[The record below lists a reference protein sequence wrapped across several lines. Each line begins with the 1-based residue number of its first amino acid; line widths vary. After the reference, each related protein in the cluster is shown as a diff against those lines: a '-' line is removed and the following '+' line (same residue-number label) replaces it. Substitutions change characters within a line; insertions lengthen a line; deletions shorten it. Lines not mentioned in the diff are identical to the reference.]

1 MKKRGQG
8 FTFSLMLVLML
19 AVVLAGCGS
28 SNNAASGTNARNSG
42 AEATAA
48 ANAGTESG
56 AAETAEPAAEKPT
69 VAFVYI
75 GPPGDGGY
83 TYQHDQGR
91 LYMEKELGIKADFVE
106 NVPESADAER
116 VITELAQNH
125 DIVFTTSFGYMDFTL
140 NVAGKFPNVKFLH
153 ASGYKTAENMGTYF
167 GKNYQASYLSGIA
180 AGKMTKKNHLGYVG
194 AFPISEVIYNLNAF
208 TLGAQSVNPDIKVDV
223 VWANTWYDPAT
234 ERQAAISLLDKGADV
249 LLAYQDSPATLT
261 AAAERGAFAGGN
273 NSDMSKFAPDNYL
286 TNPVWNWGPYYVKAV
301 QSVMDGTWKS
311 EQYSGDM
318 ADGMVE
324 LAPFGSKVPDE
335 VKQLVEEAKA
345 KIISGELEVF
355 TGPIADNQGS
365 EKVAEGQT
373 LTLEEILSMDWLAEG
388 VVGTIPQ

>member
-1 MKKRGQG
+1 MKQRGQA
-8 FTFSLMLVLML
+8 FKFSVITMFLLAMVLT
-19 AVVLAGCGS
+19 GCAKNNTA
-28 SNNAASGTNARNSG
+28 SNTGAAATTEPSAASTPAGS
-42 AEATAA
+42 EAA
-48 ANAGTESG
+48 AT
-56 AAETAEPAAEKPT
+56 TEPAAKKPT

-116 VITELAQNH
+116 IITELAQNH

-208 TLGAQSVNPDIKVDV
+208 TLGAQSVNPAVKVDV
-223 VWANTWYDPAT
+223 VWTNTWYDPAT

-249 LLAYQDSPATLT
+249 LLAYQDSPATLQ

-273 NSDMSKFAPDNYL
+273 DSDMSKYAPDNYL

-324 LAPFGSKVPDE
+324 LAPFGNKVPED
-335 VKQLVEEAKA
+335 VKKLVEDAKA
-345 KIISGELEVF
+345 KIISGGLEVF
-355 TGPIADNQGS
+355 TGPISDNKGNVTV
-365 EKVAEGQT
+365 KDGQK
-373 LTLEEILSMDWLAEG
+373 LTLEEVLGMNWLVKG
-388 VVGTIPQ
+388 VEGTIPQ